1 MKIYNDCKGDIK
13 MLDLY
18 YSETCPYCRKVL
30 SYLDEN
36 CIDFNRKD
44 VTDPNNYDKLVAL
57 GGMAQVPFLDDT
69 DEKKSMYESDVIIDY
84 IRNKYNLAI

>member
-1 MKIYNDCKGDIK
+1 

-36 CIDFNRKD
+36 DIEFNRKD
-44 VTDPNNYDKLVAL
+44 VHDTKNYDKLMTL
-57 GGMAQVPFLDDT
+57 GGMAQVPFLIDT
-69 DEKKSMYESDVIIDY
+69 EADKSMYESDIIIDY
-84 IRNKYNLAI
+84 IRKKSNLAI

>member
-1 MKIYNDCKGDIK
+1 

-36 CIDFNRKD
+36 CIEFNRKD
-44 VTDPNNYDKLVAL
+44 ITDSKNYNKLISL
-57 GGMAQVPFLDDT
+57 GGMAQVPFLI
-69 DEKKSMYESDVIIDY
+69 DEDEGKSMYESDVIIDY
-84 IRNKYNLAI
+84 IRNKYNLTI